1 MKCTTISRFQ
11 THTFVFYSVKYFI
24 LRIRYA
30 LYFFILPYLVIS
42 KFCFTLIDLS
52 IAHSLFLSQC
62 QISTF
67 LTDFLYISEHQEFK
81 SNARETWCVI
91 LVSASWHLLFRIT
104 ALYTPFRSAQN
115 HCLPDNVRPRG
126 AFISV
131 GDWTPT
137 EKYLLLLTTC
147 RSGSLISDWDENASI
162 VIFKN
167 FLNMIPQESI
177 V

>member
-1 MKCTTISRFQ
+1 MKFQ
-11 THTFVFYSVKYFI
+11 N
-24 LRIRYA
+24 
-30 LYFFILPYLVIS
+30 
-42 KFCFTLIDLS
+42 LS
-52 IAHSLFLSQC
+52 I
-62 QISTF
+62 ISGN
-67 LTDFLYISEHQEFK
+67 IQKFK

-147 RSGSLISDWDENASI
+147 RSGSLNSDWDKSPQVDKIISI
-162 VIFKN
+162 FSMRNTKLPHFESCGS
-167 FLNMIPQESI
+167 FLNTLWFLTTNQRYFSSKRSSASTNPCSFAHFGTSLRISSQLLIGCCNHSFSPR

>member
-1 MKCTTISRFQ
+1 MCSTWIKI
-11 THTFVFYSVKYFI
+11 Y
-24 LRIRYA
+24 
-30 LYFFILPYLVIS
+30 
-42 KFCFTLIDLS
+42 
-52 IAHSLFLSQC
+52 FLSVNW
-62 QISTF
+62 
-67 LTDFLYISEHQEFK
+67 LTAITHIITLLIYRNQYENRRCKFK

-147 RSGSLISDWDENASI
+147 RSGSLNSDWDEFDKLFEVCSTRNFR
-162 VIFKN
+162 VIYFII
-167 FLNMIPQESI
+167 FAFYDSFTSLPVICSGLNSRQSTRTREFVSSCSR
-177 V
+177 